1 MAGAAVGK
9 GRIAGSQTY
18 ATLPATHILPAN
30 IYCTEPFLSAER
42 SHTMDRDMSFASI
55 LNVVA
60 ILAGLMLGGII
71 PEGAMAQS
79 LEGLSFQKKL
89 KLAKVGD
96 EDAQIAVAKH
106 YEVGSKVKRS
116 RLEAAK
122 WYRLA
127 MDQGNVEAQLRLGR
141 LVHQG
146 GDGLK
151 QDLVMAA
158 QLYQA
163 AAELGSIE
171 AQNWLGYCF
180 QHGIGVEA
188 NDERAVEWYRQS
200 ADGGFAPAQSNLGLM
215 YLMGRGTER
224 SLLRA
229 FEYFQKSAAQGDSWG
244 LNNLGGMYEMG
255 WAVSKDSRRA
265 LDYYGKAVETG
276 NQSAKD
282 NVARL
287 SAIIE
292 GRPLPAPSVAAPPQ
306 SRLASPPPPAPA
318 APVTKNT
325 PPVQETIFA
334 PDSETQVP
342 Q

>member
-1 MAGAAVGK
+1 
-9 GRIAGSQTY
+9 
-18 ATLPATHILPAN
+18 
-30 IYCTEPFLSAER
+30 
-42 SHTMDRDMSFASI
+42 
-55 LNVVA
+55 
-60 ILAGLMLGGII
+60 
-71 PEGAMAQS
+71 
-79 LEGLSFQKKL
+79 
-89 KLAKVGD
+89 
-96 EDAQIAVAKH
+96 
-106 YEVGSKVKRS
+106 
-116 RLEAAK
+116 
-122 WYRLA
+122 

-188 NDERAVEWYRQS
+188 NDERAVEWYRRS

-215 YLMGRGTER
+215 YLTGRGTER

-229 FEYFQKSAAQGDSWG
+229 FEVFSESAAQGDGWG

-265 LDYYGKAVETG
+265 LEYYGKAVETG
-276 NQSAKD
+276 NQSAED
-282 NVARL
+282 NLARL
-287 SAIIE
+287 SAIVE
-292 GRPLPAPSVAAPPQ
+292 GRPLPV
-306 SRLASPPPPAPA
+306 PA
-318 APVTKNT
+318 AAEHPRRIGQPRRRPQRLRHRRQNHASRPGNHLCTRQRNASASVMMA
-325 PPVQETIFA
+325 VQSGKLPLSALTINDYRSFTSIGS
-334 PDSETQVP
+334 DGDWS
-342 Q
+342 